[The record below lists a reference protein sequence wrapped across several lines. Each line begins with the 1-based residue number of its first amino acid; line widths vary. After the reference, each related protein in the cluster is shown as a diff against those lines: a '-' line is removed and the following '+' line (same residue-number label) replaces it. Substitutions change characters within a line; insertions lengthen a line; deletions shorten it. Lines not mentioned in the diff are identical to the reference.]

1 MVTVCIN
8 EVTERATGDVRVRV
22 QRCRLCEIDSFFL
35 CMCYRLT
42 RPQTLADLLKDT
54 LDDAVGHVGVG

>member
-1 MVTVCIN
+1 MTVCIN
-8 EVTERATGDVRVRV
+8 EVTERATVRVSV

-54 LDDAVGHVGVG
+54 VDDAVGHVGVG